1 MRQLVVVFL
10 SILSSVAPR
19 NSFKAAEHNILD
31 RNAPRSKFT
40 TLITFSFTSP
50 SLDPG
55 LPLGPADFHLA
66 RQMDRVLTNET
77 AEAMMKP
84 VTFTEGNFEE
94 LELKGAQ
101 TEAAKT
107 ANLKNGL
114 SKLT

>member
-1 MRQLVVVFL
+1 M
-10 SILSSVAPR
+10 
-19 NSFKAAEHNILD
+19 
-31 RNAPRSKFT
+31 
-40 TLITFSFTSP
+40 
-50 SLDPG
+50 
-55 LPLGPADFHLA
+55 GPADFHLA

-77 AEAMMKP
+77 AEGMMKP

>member
-1 MRQLVVVFL
+1 M
-10 SILSSVAPR
+10 
-19 NSFKAAEHNILD
+19 
-31 RNAPRSKFT
+31 
-40 TLITFSFTSP
+40 ITSSFTSS

-77 AEAMMKP
+77 AEGMMKP
-84 VTFTEGNFEE
+84 VRFTEGMVNFEE

>member
-1 MRQLVVVFL
+1 M
-10 SILSSVAPR
+10 
-19 NSFKAAEHNILD
+19 
-31 RNAPRSKFT
+31 
-40 TLITFSFTSP
+40 
-50 SLDPG
+50 
-55 LPLGPADFHLA
+55 GPADFHLA

-77 AEAMMKP
+77 AEGMMKP
-84 VTFTEGNFEE
+84 VRFTEGLVNFEE